1 LSFETIGQRT
11 VRLSA
16 PQKAELVSLVPTSCN
31 FDLNDPIGNDQW
43 IDWLHIGFKIDHTKS
58 ELVRAVVS
66 SLAMFDVRLAADVI
80 DRILDWDQKEFFDAC
95 FLLDRRPES
104 LSFVSIPKP
113 LLDIARIEGSYR
125 GPPLG
130 AGEVVLLFMVVDAS
144 CSFGGREDV
153 SLMGEKWHVKK
164 IDRARQVARM
174 GTSAA
179 TSYSSSETAFK
190 LSSID
195 REFANKI
202 TDELLDKHTSSIER
216 IFGSIEI
223 FREEFKKEALE
234 REFSTCVGI
243 CVFDPSRDVLEFHR
257 KNDIECANSKQGRYF
272 LRVNR
277 KAVR

>member
-1 LSFETIGQRT
+1 MSFETIGERT

-16 PQKAELVSLVPTSCN
+16 PQKAELVSLVPVSCN
-31 FDLNDPIGNDQW
+31 FDLSDPVSNDLWIG
-43 IDWLHIGFKIDHTKS
+43 WLHEGFKIDPTKA

-66 SLAMFDVRLAADVI
+66 SLAMFDVMLAANVI
-80 DRILDWDQKEFFDAC
+80 DCILDWDQKEFLEAC
-95 FLLDRRPES
+95 FLIKTRPKS

-113 LLDIARIEGSYR
+113 LLDIARIEGSYH

-164 IDRARQVARM
+164 IKKGREARM

-179 TSYSSSETAFK
+179 TCYGSSETAFK
-190 LSSID
+190 LSTID

-202 TDELLDKHTSSIER
+202 TEELLEKHSKEIER
-216 IFGSIEI
+216 IFNSIES
-223 FREEFKKEALE
+223 FREELRREALA

-243 CVFDPSRDVLEFHR
+243 CVFDPNCDVLEFHR
-257 KNDIECANSKQGRYF
+257 KDDIECANSKQGRYI

-277 KAVR
+277 KGVR